1 MAPTRSEAFVDF
13 YAEALRAQQLV
24 SGRTA
29 ACKVLLHRVCVC
41 GFDVIMLFRVDL
53 GGVRVWGLDTWGKAE
68 GLEVW
73 GLGLTSQLLRCWV
86 SRVMAH
92 STLSS
97 MFLI

>member
-29 ACKVLLHRVCVC
+29 ACAVLLHRVCAC

-53 GGVRVWGLDTWGKAE
+53 GGGQ
-68 GLEVW
+68 
-73 GLGLTSQLLRCWV
+73 GLGARSLG
-86 SRVMAH
+86 
-92 STLSS
+92 
-97 MFLI
+97 